1 VSTATRVY
9 VARLAGL
16 AVFDPNGD
24 QVGRVRDAVA
34 RLRSDSG
41 PPRVIGLVAEMPM
54 RRRIF
59 LPIGRVTSMDAGAVV
74 LGTGTLN
81 LRRFEKRPLELLIL
95 EELIDRRVTVKETG
109 APAIVVD
116 VAMEANRPGDWLLSR
131 VAVREYHGR
140 LTRRGQLRELDW
152 DEVRGL
158 VGRPQAQG
166 TAGLLAVLDRM
177 RPADLA
183 NALQDMAPTRR
194 NEVAAALDDERLADV
209 LQELPEDD
217 QVEIL
222 AVLEN
227 ERAAHVLEEMEPDDA
242 ADLLAEL
249 TLAEREALLGLME
262 PEEAQPVRQLMRY
275 QPGTAGALMTSEPV
289 ILTPDT
295 TVAEALARIR
305 QPQVSPAI
313 AAQVFV
319 TRAPMATPTGR
330 FLGVAHFQ
338 RLLREPPA
346 EILGGVAAT
355 DLDPLAPETPLPEII
370 RRMATYDLVA
380 MPVVDSNGRLVG
392 AVTVDDVLDHSLP
405 PDWRDRDAETSAGG
419 GGWVPGRT
427 QARAGGA
434 GG

>member
-1 VSTATRVY
+1 MTRVY

-41 PPRVIGLVAEMPM
+41 APRVIGLVAEMPL

-81 LRRFEKRPLELLIL
+81 LRRFEKRPLELLVL
-95 EELIDRRVTVKETG
+95 EELIDRRVSIQETG
-109 APAIVVD
+109 APASVVD
-116 VAMEANRPGDWLLSR
+116 VAMESTGPGEWVLRR

-140 LTRRGQLRELDW
+140 LTRQGAGRYLPRRTGRAQLRELGW
-152 DEVRGL
+152 GEVAGL
-158 VGRPQAQG
+158 VGQAQAQG
-166 TAGLLAVLDRM
+166 TAGLLALLEQM

-183 NALQDMAPTRR
+183 NALQDMAPARR

-222 AVLEN
+222 AVLESR
-227 ERAAHVLEEMEPDDA
+227 RAAHVLEEMEPDDA

-249 TLAEREALLGLME
+249 TLADREALLGLME
-262 PEEAQPVRQLMRY
+262 PDEAQPVRQLMRY
-275 QPGTAGALMTSEPV
+275 QAGTAGSLMTSEPV
-289 ILTPDT
+289 ILAPDA

-305 QPQVSPAI
+305 EPQLSPAI

-330 FLGVAHFQ
+330 FLGMAHFQ
-338 RLLREPPA
+338 QLLREPPA
-346 EILGGVAAT
+346 DILGGVAST

-405 PDWRDRDAETSAGG
+405 PDWRDRDAEIPQRSGSAGG
-419 GGWVPGRT
+419 
-427 QARAGGA
+427 
-434 GG
+434 

>member
-1 VSTATRVY
+1 
-9 VARLAGL
+9 
-16 AVFDPNGD
+16 
-24 QVGRVRDAVA
+24 
-34 RLRSDSG
+34 
-41 PPRVIGLVAEMPM
+41 
-54 RRRIF
+54 
-59 LPIGRVTSMDAGAVV
+59 VT
-74 LGTGTLN
+74 
-81 LRRFEKRPLELLIL
+81 
-95 EELIDRRVTVKETG
+95 
-109 APAIVVD
+109 
-116 VAMEANRPGDWLLSR
+116 
-131 VAVREYHGR
+131 
-140 LTRRGQLRELDW
+140 
-152 DEVRGL
+152 GL

-166 TAGLLAVLDRM
+166 TAALLAVLEQM

-209 LQELPEDD
+209 LQELPEHD

-222 AVLEN
+222 AVLEH

-275 QPGTAGALMTSEPV
+275 QAGTAGALMTSEPV

-305 QPQVSPAI
+305 EPQLSPAI

-346 EILGGVAAT
+346 EILGGVATT

-405 PDWRDRDAETSAGG
+405 PDWRARDAENAQTAANHVAASR
-419 GGWVPGRT
+419 P
-427 QARAGGA
+427 RAGGA